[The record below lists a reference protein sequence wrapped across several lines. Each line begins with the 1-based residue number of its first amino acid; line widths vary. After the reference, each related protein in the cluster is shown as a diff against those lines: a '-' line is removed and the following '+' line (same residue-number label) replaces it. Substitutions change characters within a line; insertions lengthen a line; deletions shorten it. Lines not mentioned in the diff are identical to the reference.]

1 MTEELLTPETP
12 VVPAAPVAPA
22 APEGGF
28 NLGDLMVDE
37 TVSNK
42 GVWVDYLGGSKLLL
56 ASTSS
61 TAYKTK
67 LSKLARDNRLTLDD
81 SNPDNFKAIQRITC
95 QALAETVLLG
105 WKGIHFPDENGEIK
119 RNVPYSPAL
128 GQEALLKVDHLR
140 NFVSEEAGK
149 PAHFR
154 KEAAEAAKKP

>member
-1 MTEELLTPETP
+1 MTEELLTPEAT
-12 VVPAAPVAPA
+12 ATSAAPA

>member
-1 MTEELLTPETP
+1 MTEEFLT
-12 VVPAAPVAPA
+12 PA

-28 NLGDLMVDE
+28 NLGELMVDE
-37 TVSNK
+37 DVSKK

-56 ASTSS
+56 ASTNS

-95 QALAETVLLG
+95 QALAETVLIG
-105 WKGIHFPDENGEIK
+105 WKGIHWPNESGEIVK
-119 RNVPYSPAL
+119 NIPYSPAL

-154 KEAAEAAKKP
+154 KEVAELAKKP